1 MGSST
6 GPFMLGSGVRYNFN
20 SRYAI
25 SAGINLMHVSK
36 HINKAYDC
44 PDWWPPA
51 AWHDWHRSVDN
62 RRIKGEYTRG
72 SRSSGM

>member
-44 PDWWPPA
+44 PDWWPPTGTTGTG
-51 AWHDWHRSVDN
+51 VLTT
-62 RRIKGEYTRG
+62 GE
-72 SRSSGM
+72 